1 MSCKTKDLTLD
12 HFKDENILSKDR
24 VILDMNKFD
33 QANKYFTNLA
43 EEVHGLDPKGKL
55 LFDVQKSET
64 TVAGRDVIYS
74 RTKKTYFAE
83 PVDELFETLDEL
95 VIKNDITEDEAIRT
109 IKNRKPVRKT
119 TYVGNK
125 YRGENAQ
132 HYTTS
137 EKNKSTLDKKV
148 KVSNEGFINQSED
161 KIFFDRLVS
170 EYQSRTGRKFN
181 IDNNTTAGV
190 KVQNGFYN
198 FLSSKD
204 IAGLEVFD
212 SNNDLHMIKFN
223 AEKTIE
229 FSDETVNEA
238 PKLEPFTEGVTVTDA
253 PIKRSQLEDLE
264 WYLQDEL
271 DSLYKVYTPAQ
282 INQMIAEDMQNAQDV
297 FNEYLYGQEAD
308 NAIFVSDRDVNDQI
322 NNCK

>member
-12 HFKDENILSKDR
+12 HFKDEKLISNDR

-33 QANKYFTNLA
+33 SANKYFTNLA
-43 EEVHGLDPKGKL
+43 EEVHGLDPKGQM
-55 LFDVQKSET
+55 LFDVTSSET
-64 TVAGRDVIYS
+64 TVAGRDAIYS
-74 RTKKTYFAE
+74 RKKKTYFAE

-109 IKNRKPVRKT
+109 IKDRKPVRKT
-119 TYVGNK
+119 VNVGNK

-132 HYTTS
+132 HFTTS
-137 EKNKSTLDKKV
+137 EADKSNINKRV

-161 KIFFDRLVS
+161 KVFFDRLVT

-181 IDNNTTAGV
+181 INNNTKAGV

-198 FLSSKD
+198 FLNSKG
-204 IAGLEVFD
+204 IKGVEVFD
-212 SNNDLHMIKFN
+212 SNNDLHMVKFN
-223 AEKTIE
+223 ADETIE
-229 FSDETVNEA
+229 FSDDIMDKPVITDT
-238 PKLEPFTEGVTVTDA
+238 FTEGVEVTEA
-253 PIKRSQLEDLE
+253 PMKRSQLEDLE
-264 WYLQDEL
+264 WYEQSEL
-271 DSLYKVYTPAQ
+271 DSLYTVYTPAQ

-308 NAIFVSDRDVNDQI
+308 NAIFVSNRDVNDQI